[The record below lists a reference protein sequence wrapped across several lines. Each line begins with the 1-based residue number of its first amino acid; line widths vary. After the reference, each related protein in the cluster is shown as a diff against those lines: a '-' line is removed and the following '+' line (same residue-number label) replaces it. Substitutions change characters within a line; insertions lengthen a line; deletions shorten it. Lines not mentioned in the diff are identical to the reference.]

1 MRDANPPAITFRMKA
16 GRITIFRST
25 LSAIGYPEFYRFLY
39 NRERRQI
46 AIEPCEM
53 DAPGSYAGV
62 KKDDTYEISSIDLLR
77 MLYRDNGWKNE
88 LSYRVPGLAYSDE
101 RIVEFDLTKAMEIID
116 GKVQESD
123 VAVDFDTEEDDTI
136 EII

>member
-16 GRITIFRST
+16 GRITIFRSI

-39 NRERRQI
+39 NPERRQI

-77 MLYRDNGWKNE
+77 ILYRDNGWKNE
-88 LSYRVPGLAYSDE
+88 LSYRVPGTAYPEE
-101 RIVEFDLTKAMEIID
+101 RIVEFDLAAAKEIID

-123 VAVDFDTEEDDTI
+123 AAIDSDAAVDDIADEE
-136 EII
+136 